1 MKLVSSEPEKY
12 YACLKEVST
21 RLCGESAECVIHES
35 GAWAVFALGRCLLAL
50 RPLKPSID
58 RLRYEA
64 FSSLIDICCRS
75 NQEVVRVVKH
85 IYETKKALENCARVG
100 MVLE

>member
-1 MKLVSSEPEKY
+1 MKLVSSEPERY

-21 RLCGESAECVIHES
+21 KLCDESAECVLHEA
-35 GAWAVFALGRCLLAL
+35 GAWAVFALGECLLVL

-64 FSSLIDICCRS
+64 FSSTIEICCRS
-75 NQEVVRVVKH
+75 NRDVVQVVKH
-85 IYETKKALENCARVG
+85 IYETKRALENCIRVG